1 MKKYMVGFFG
11 ILLAACS
18 NKNGDFDA
26 QGVFET
32 EEVMVSAEIPGK
44 LLSFSVQEGDS
55 LQQNQPVALLDSMA
69 LVLQK
74 AQLQASVKALN
85 EKTLDV
91 NPQIELYKKQYEVQS
106 VQLKNLQFEKN
117 RIQELLK
124 SDAAT
129 RKQMDDFVFQ
139 IESLEKQMSVT
150 QQLIKVQQ
158 TSIGTQNRSI
168 LSEVEPLEKRIDGV
182 EDQLKKS
189 TVLNPLNGV
198 VLNTY
203 AEAGEVVGAGKPLY
217 KIADINTMILR
228 VYVTGDQLSALK
240 IGQMVKV
247 YVDQDKESYKSYDGR
262 IIAIANKAEF
272 TPKTIQTKDERAN
285 LVYAI
290 KVQVKNDGYLKI
302 GMYGEVK
309 F

>member
-1 MKKYMVGFFG
+1 MKKYIVGLFG
-11 ILLAACS
+11 IFLAACS

-55 LQQNQPVALLDSMA
+55 LQQNQPVALLDSMG

-85 EKTLDV
+85 EKTIDV
-91 NPQIELYKKQYEVQS
+91 NPQIELYKKQYDVQS

-129 RKQMDDFVFQ
+129 RKQMDDLVFQ
-139 IESLEKQMSVT
+139 IESLEKQMTVT

-158 TSIGTQNRSI
+158 NNTSTQNRSI
-168 LSEVEPLEKRIDGV
+168 LSEAEPLQKRIDGV
-182 EDQLKKS
+182 EDQLRKS
-189 TVLNPLNGV
+189 TVINPLSGV

-203 AEAGEVVGAGKPLY
+203 AEEGEVVGAGKPLY

-247 YVDQDKESYKSYDGR
+247 YVDQDKDSYKSYDGK

-285 LVYAI
+285 LVYAL
-290 KVQVKNDGYLKI
+290 KLQVKNDGYLKI

>member
-129 RKQMDDFVFQ
+129 RKQMDDLVFQ

>member
-11 ILLAACS
+11 ILLAACT

-55 LQQNQPVALLDSMA
+55 LQQNQPVALLDSMG

-74 AQLQASVKALN
+74 AQLQASVKTLN
-85 EKTLDV
+85 EKTFDV
-91 NPQIELYKKQYEVQS
+91 NPQVELYKKQYDVQS

-124 SDAAT
+124 DDAAT
-129 RKQMDDFVFQ
+129 HKQLDDLVFQ
-139 IESLEKQMSVT
+139 IESLEKQMAVT

-158 TSIGTQNRSI
+158 NNTSTQNRSI
-168 LSEVEPLEKRIDGV
+168 LSEAEPLQKRIDGV
-182 EDQLKKS
+182 EDQLRKS
-189 TVLNPLNGV
+189 TVVNPLSGV

-217 KIADINTMILR
+217 KIADISTMILR
-228 VYVTGDQLSALK
+228 VYVSGDQLPSLK
-240 IGQMVKV
+240 IGQSVKV
-247 YVDQDKESYKSYDGR
+247 QIDQNKDSYKEYVGK
-262 IIAIANKAEF
+262 IIAIAAKAEF

-285 LVYAI
+285 LVYAV
-290 KVQVKNDGYLKI
+290 KVQVKNDGNIKI

>member
-11 ILLAACS
+11 ILLAACT

-55 LQQNQPVALLDSMA
+55 LQQNQPVALLDSMG

-74 AQLQASVKALN
+74 AQLQASVKTLN
-85 EKTLDV
+85 EKTFDV
-91 NPQIELYKKQYEVQS
+91 NPQVELYKKQYDVQS

-124 SDAAT
+124 DDAAT
-129 RKQMDDFVFQ
+129 RKQLDDLVFQ

-158 TSIGTQNRSI
+158 NNTSTQNRSI
-168 LSEVEPLEKRIDGV
+168 LSEAEPLQKRIDGV
-182 EDQLKKS
+182 EDQLRKS
-189 TVLNPLNGV
+189 TVVNPISGV

-217 KIADINTMILR
+217 KIADISTMILR
-228 VYVTGDQLSALK
+228 VYVSGDQLPSLK
-240 IGQMVKV
+240 IGQSVKV
-247 YVDQDKESYKSYDGR
+247 QIDQNKDSYKEYVGK
-262 IIAIANKAEF
+262 IIAIAAKAEF

-285 LVYAI
+285 LVYAV
-290 KVQVKNDGYLKI
+290 KVQVKNDGNIKI

>member
-1 MKKYMVGFFG
+1 MKKYIVGFFG
-11 ILLAACS
+11 FLLAACS

-44 LLSFSVQEGDS
+44 LLSFTVQEGDS
-55 LQQNQPVALLDSMA
+55 LQQNQPVALLDSMG

-85 EKTLDV
+85 EKTFDV
-91 NPQIELYKKQYEVQS
+91 NPQVELYKKQYEVQS
-106 VQLKNLQFEKN
+106 VQLKNLQFEKK

-124 SDAAT
+124 DDAAT
-129 RKQMDDFVFQ
+129 RKQLDDLVFQ
-139 IESLEKQMSVT
+139 IESLEKQMAVT

-158 TSIGTQNRSI
+158 NNTSTQNRSI
-168 LSEVEPLEKRIDGV
+168 LSEAEPLQKRIDGV
-182 EDQLKKS
+182 EDQLRKS
-189 TVLNPLNGV
+189 TVVNPISGV

-217 KIADINTMILR
+217 KIADISTMILR
-228 VYVTGDQLSALK
+228 VYVSGDQLPSLK
-240 IGQMVKV
+240 IGQSVKV
-247 YVDQDKESYKSYDGR
+247 QIDQNKDSYKEYVGK
-262 IIAIANKAEF
+262 IIAIAAKAEF

-285 LVYAI
+285 LVYAV
-290 KVQVKNDGYLKI
+290 KVQVKNDGNIKI

>member
-106 VQLKNLQFEKN
+106 VRLKNLQFEKN

-129 RKQMDDFVFQ
+129 RKQMDDLVFQ

-217 KIADINTMILR
+217 KIADINTTILR

>member
-129 RKQMDDFVFQ
+129 RKQMDDLVFQ

-158 TSIGTQNRSI
+158 TSVGTQNRSI